1 MSFSL
6 TFSPPQISLILRPGG
21 SYVRAYEVTNNGDTD
36 LNLTTEISQWLPA
49 DSDGNVAYLPSA
61 DSNFAFKL
69 NNADLRLGQA
79 FILPAHGHRQLVLKI
94 TSTPKPPFLTPISPF
109 LSPKTPTPPQPKP
122 LSAKSAVTSL
132 SLLPPPAIFS
142 PKYLLLT
149 FPPPPASLIPFF
161 LPLLSMA

>member
-49 DSDGNVAYLPSA
+49 DSDGNVTYLPSA

-94 TSTPKPPFLTPISPF
+94 TSTP
-109 LSPKTPTPPQPKP
+109 Q
-122 LSAKSAVTSL
+122 TSL
-132 SLLPPPAIFS
+132 SDAYFTFFVSQNTDSSSTQATIGKIGSHILISTSTTSDIQPQISLTDFS
-142 PKYLLLT
+142 PT
-149 FPPPPASLIPFF
+149 PR
-161 LPLLSMA
+161 LS